1 MAERGEKG
9 AFVTLAT
16 NDTYALGC
24 LVLGNSLRRV
34 KTVHQLVVMITDG
47 VTGSMRNQLRRVFD
61 LLYEVNLL
69 DSKDASNLQLLGR
82 PDLNV
87 TFTKFHCWRLTM
99 YDKAVFLDAD
109 TLVLKNVDELLD
121 REELSAAPD
130 AGWPDCFNSGVF
142 VFRPSEETYNSL
154 LDFALAKGSF
164 DGGDQGLLNIYFKDW
179 ATKDIARHLP
189 FIYNVVSQAFYSY
202 LPAFTQFKQDV
213 KIVHFIGATK
223 PWHHPYNTSTKT
235 VQPLPDSG
243 HNQDFLQLWWD
254 IFMSQVQPALDP
266 SVNLAIQSVSQKA
279 SGQTY
284 SVTQAPGPTSIQS
297 VYPFVPP
304 NVDVH
309 YKQPDSDQSSDPQVV
324 EIEVVPRQYSL
335 PEAHFVENPMSVIN
349 PDAPPPG
356 SYDISQ
362 VMKAWGDS
370 NSDSI
375 ICQSSEIETELP
387 ALEQT
392 DDSDP
397 IPEIQNTDEE
407 TGGLVANLASLTI
420 QTDQGAD
427 GGYSEQDVSDQERK
441 LNWEKGQMD
450 YMGVDAFE
458 NIQKKLDETL
468 QSPVSEDTGSTTS
481 PFSTKS
487 KSSDKE

>member
-47 VTGSMRNQLRRVFD
+47 VSGSIRNQLRRVFD

-99 YDKAVFLDAD
+99 FDKAVFLDAD

-142 VFRPSEETYNSL
+142 VFRPSEETYTNL

-164 DGGDQGLLNIYFKDW
+164 DGGDQGLLNIYFSDW

-223 PWHHPYNTSTKT
+223 PWHHPYNTSSKT

-243 HNQDFLQLWWD
+243 HNQEFLQLWWD

-266 SVNLAIQSVSQKA
+266 SVNLAIQFVGQA
-279 SGQTY
+279 ANGQTY
-284 SVTQAPGPTSIQS
+284 SITQAPGPTSVQA

-309 YKQPDSDQSSDPQVV
+309 YTPPEMDHTADPHVV
-324 EIEVVPRQYSL
+324 DIDVVPRQYSL
-335 PEAHFVENPMSVIN
+335 PEAHFAENPMSVIN
-349 PDAPPPG
+349 PDAPPLG

-370 NSDSI
+370 NTDSKSSSTSDTK
-375 ICQSSEIETELP
+375 TELP

-392 DDSDP
+392 DD
-397 IPEIQNTDEE
+397 IPETLKTEDE
-407 TGGLVANLASLTI
+407 TGGLVANLASMAI
-420 QTDQGAD
+420 Q
-427 GGYSEQDVSDQERK
+427 S
-441 LNWEKGQMD
+441 
-450 YMGVDAFE
+450 
-458 NIQKKLDETL
+458 
-468 QSPVSEDTGSTTS
+468 
-481 PFSTKS
+481 
-487 KSSDKE
+487 

>member
-47 VTGSMRNQLRRVFD
+47 VSSSMRNQLRRVFD

-69 DSKDASNLQLLGR
+69 DSKDPDNLQLLGR

-99 YDKAVFLDAD
+99 FEKAVFLDAD
-109 TLVLKNVDELLD
+109 TLVLKNVDELFE

-142 VFRPSEETYNSL
+142 VFRPSDETYKKL
-154 LDFALAKGSF
+154 LDFAVAKGSF
-164 DGGDQGLLNIYFKDW
+164 DGGDQGLLNIYFRDW

-243 HNQDFLQLWWD
+243 HNQEFLQLWWD

-266 SVNLAIQSVSQKA
+266 SVNLAIQFI
-279 SGQTY
+279 GQAANGHTY
-284 SVTQAPGPTSIQS
+284 YITQAPGPTTVQS

-309 YKQPDSDQSSDPQVV
+309 YTQQDAGHTTDSQVV
-324 EIEVVPRQYSL
+324 DIDIVPRQYSL
-335 PEAHFVENPMSVIN
+335 PETHFAENPMSVVN
-349 PDAPPPG
+349 PDTPPPG

-370 NSDSI
+370 NTDK
-375 ICQSSEIETELP
+375 QNSETSNDKTELP
-387 ALEQT
+387 ALEQ
-392 DDSDP
+392 SGH
-397 IPEIQNTDEE
+397 IPETHNTGDE
-407 TGGLVANLASLTI
+407 TGGLVANLAAMTI
-420 QTDQGAD
+420 QTDPSEGAD
-427 GGYSEQDVSDQERK
+427 AGHSEQEDVSDQERK

-450 YMGVDAFE
+450 YLGADAFE

-468 QSPVSEDTGSTTS
+468 QGPVSEATPSTS

-487 KSSDKE
+487 KTSGKD

>member
-47 VTGSMRNQLRRVFD
+47 VSSSMRNQLRRVFD

-69 DSKDASNLQLLGR
+69 DSKDPDNLQLLGR

-99 YDKAVFLDAD
+99 FEKAVFLDAD
-109 TLVLKNVDELLD
+109 TLVLKNVDELFE

-142 VFRPSEETYNSL
+142 VFRPSDETYKKL
-154 LDFALAKGSF
+154 LDFAVAKGSF
-164 DGGDQGLLNIYFKDW
+164 DGGDQGLLNIYFRDW

-243 HNQDFLQLWWD
+243 HNQEFLQLWWD

-266 SVNLAIQSVSQKA
+266 SVMF
-279 SGQTY
+279 G
-284 SVTQAPGPTSIQS
+284 GPES
-297 VYPFVPP
+297 
-304 NVDVH
+304 
-309 YKQPDSDQSSDPQVV
+309 
-324 EIEVVPRQYSL
+324 
-335 PEAHFVENPMSVIN
+335 
-349 PDAPPPG
+349 
-356 SYDISQ
+356 
-362 VMKAWGDS
+362 
-370 NSDSI
+370 
-375 ICQSSEIETELP
+375 TE
-387 ALEQT
+387 
-392 DDSDP
+392 
-397 IPEIQNTDEE
+397 
-407 TGGLVANLASLTI
+407 GGLVANLAAMTI
-420 QTDQGAD
+420 QTDPSEGAD
-427 GGYSEQDVSDQERK
+427 AGHSEQEDVSDQERK

-450 YMGVDAFE
+450 YLGADAFE

-468 QSPVSEDTGSTTS
+468 QGPVSEATPSTS

-487 KSSDKE
+487 KTSGKD